1 MLRKAATI
9 KICLLVLYIFN
20 ILLPSI
26 VFAQPDT
33 DLQLSAKSAI
43 LVEATTGRVLFEKNS
58 HEKLPPA
65 SITKIMTILLAMEAI
80 KKGTV
85 SLRDKVV
92 ISKKAWKMGGSQVF
106 LGIGEEQS
114 LENLLKAIAIASG
127 NDASVAVAEHIMGS
141 EEAFVALMN
150 KRAKELEMQN
160 THFVNSHGLHHPDH
174 YTTAFDIALMSKELV
189 KHEEIFKW
197 TTIWLDY
204 LEHTDKERNPT
215 MLANTN
221 DLIKWYKGA
230 DGLKT
235 GSHSEAKY
243 CLAATAKRNSLR
255 LIAVVLGVPTSKQRF
270 HETARLLDYGFAN
283 YTSAEF
289 IKKGEEIGKVRV
301 EKGKLPEVIAISE
314 QTLNT
319 IMKRGEES
327 EIEKKIELKEKIEA
341 PVKKG
346 EILGKAY
353 ALKNGKIINEV
364 NLIAA
369 FEVKRATFVDIIKK
383 FLKTLLLYIRE

>member
-1 MLRKAATI
+1 MPRNATII
-9 KICLLVLYIFN
+9 KICLLLFIFN
-20 ILLPSI
+20 ILLPS
-26 VFAQPDT
+26 VVSAQPDT
-33 DLQLSAKSAI
+33 DLQLSFKSAI
-43 LVEATTGRVLFEKNS
+43 LIEATTGKVLFEKKP

-65 SITKIMTILLAMEAI
+65 SITKIMTLLLAMEAI
-80 KKGTV
+80 KEGKV
-85 SLRDKVV
+85 SLTDKVV
-92 ISKKAWKMGGSQVF
+92 VSKKAWKMGGSQVF
-106 LGIGEEQS
+106 LGMGEEQS
-114 LENLLKAIAIASG
+114 LENLLKAIAVASG

-150 KRAKELEMQN
+150 KRAKELGMQN

-174 YTTAFDIALMSKELV
+174 YTTAFDVALMSKELV

-243 CLAATAKRNSLR
+243 CLAATAKRDGLR
-255 LIAVVLGVPTSKQRF
+255 LITVVLGAPTSKQRF
-270 HETARLLDYGFAN
+270 QEAAKLLDYGFAN
-283 YTSAEF
+283 YTSAELV
-289 IKKGEEIGKVRV
+289 KKGEEIGKVKV
-301 EKGKLPEVIAISE
+301 EKGKFPEVIAISE
-314 QTLNT
+314 QSLNA
-319 IMKRGEES
+319 IMKRGEEGK
-327 EIEKKIELKEKIEA
+327 IEKKIELMEKIEA

-346 EILGKAY
+346 DVLGKAY
-353 ALKNGKIINEV
+353 AFKDGKVISEI

-369 FEVKRATFVDIIKK
+369 FGVKRATFVDIIKK